1 MAKIDNEPSVREAV
15 GIFFNADH
23 LKGAI
28 KDLLA
33 SGFAPEELGLLASE
47 QVVARSL
54 GDLYTRTNEN
64 PDSPRAPAIAFIG
77 RESTAEAASALGG
90 GLFFVG
96 TSGVMGAVVASSAV
110 LGGAL
115 IAAIGGIVGVG
126 IVGALVAKIIHQSD
140 ATYLQQQVDEG
151 HILLFVR
158 IADSAREQQAIDI
171 LTRHSGVD
179 VKMYEVPAEH
189 GVATPEFQP
198 RPAAVPIGAM
208 TGGHSWRPTERESSA
223 SGY

>member
-1 MAKIDNEPSVREAV
+1 MATTDNEPSIREAV

-23 LKGAI
+23 LKDAI

-33 SGFAPEELGLLASE
+33 SGFAAEELGLLASK
-47 QVVARSL
+47 QVVERTL
-54 GDLYTRTNEN
+54 GDLYTRTNEH

-77 RESTAEAASALGG
+77 RESTAETASTLGG
-90 GLFFVG
+90 SLFFVG

-126 IVGALVAKIIHQSD
+126 IVGALVATIIHQSD
-140 ATYLQQQVDEG
+140 ANYLQQQVDEG

-158 IADSAREQQAIDI
+158 MADPAKEQQAIDI

-179 VKMYEVPAEH
+179 VKMYEVPAERV
-189 GVATPEFQP
+189 VATAEFQP
-198 RPAAVPIGAM
+198 PHAAPAPMSATTAAAVHP
-208 TGGHSWRPTERESSA
+208 
-223 SGY
+223 